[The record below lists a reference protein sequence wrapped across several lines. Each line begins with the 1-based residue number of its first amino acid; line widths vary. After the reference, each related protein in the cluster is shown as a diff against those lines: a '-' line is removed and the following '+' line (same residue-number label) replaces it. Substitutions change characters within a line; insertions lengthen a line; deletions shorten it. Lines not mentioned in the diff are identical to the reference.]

1 MSTNETP
8 STDSTEKPA
17 AGSASAN
24 KKGETSSLVDLIF
37 DLGTEWATYGL
48 GLAKSA
54 LEQSAKTLEKL
65 AGSIDALKKQ
75 LASKA

>member
-1 MSTNETP
+1 MSTNET
-8 STDSTEKPA
+8 STVATETPA
-17 AGSASAN
+17 TENAGAE
-24 KKGETSSLVDLIF
+24 KKSPNTLVDIIF

-65 AGSIDALKKQ
+65 AQSIDGLKKQ